1 MASVQKAGKTAP
13 RLIHD
18 VQLYDAAHEPD
29 TGRNLLSET
38 PPIYPEG
45 YNGPPGF
52 ISPEAC
58 RHNYVLKEDQTF
70 TSEPEHRRR
79 PGTSSKVS
87 AICAKCRCHLQVV
100 VNYTSHINTFGQKQ
114 GKHLHHLVY
123 QSGRQKSGLALPE
136 ETPKGQVAET
146 YHYQCSYISCSAM
159 ISLRILSPILSPEF
173 IRLLTDKDLLRK
185 RAEEAT
191 ATYAESME
199 GMGDPQPINVLDNL
213 RLYITNALR
222 NPQRSKPISSVNK
235 RFMHSFG
242 VEGAACKELLEFL
255 EFMYNKVRNN
265 YIVFQLS
272 TGLTWSR
279 VADES
284 IQDTGAWHP
293 PKPSSNAEKP
303 YQDTMRLFLDDLLHE
318 LLVLIHL
325 RSVSER
331 KGFQIPNLPS
341 SAIPVISCALEAQDY
356 PEAMRYKEFEMPH
369 APFYEDLG
377 VMEDMSSSA
386 VVEAC
391 DRQVLTDPGRTPMY
405 LSALKAIGCLR
416 GGQDKEVI
424 DIAVQAA
431 YEQGK
436 YAVEDVV
443 GAYQYFN
450 LHYDD
455 PNLTEDSIIGKFYA
469 FVSST
474 TQDTEARQQLWRIGD
489 SRGSSRIKAASEER
503 VSTVEQAHIFLG
515 VENQT
520 PDDFVMTMYTAKV
533 NDNPLTKELAKRA
546 VALIAESRKS
556 VALNHF
562 INTGE
567 MIAGEMDIGD
577 AYRLLQIPDRT
588 VDDGAIIAAYT
599 ICVDENPGD
608 AEKYNQALT
617 IIAKQLD
624 SSTLRNM
631 AGISNEPDRSM
642 QDWPVGL
649 QNIGN
654 TCYLNSLLQF
664 YFSVRPFRELVL
676 DYERFQ
682 MDLNDEESLAK
693 KQVGSRKVTKKE
705 VERSQRF
712 LNELRILFRS
722 MITSSQISVT
732 PGQELARLTLIS
744 PSNEAA
750 IRRRSTITATRPEIL
765 GDINGAPILGPL
777 GPPQTLLGGHMEPVS
792 SSTEVDPAPIQ
803 NSTVSDDDSD
813 ETLVS
818 DNSMNDAPGLF
829 VDDKENNPPDLDQLS
844 DQAEAGSP
852 QDMNIDTEG
861 IASANVPPA
870 LPPRN
875 VPQADREKQLK
886 EEVEI
891 GAQQDVTEVIN
902 NVLFQSQCAIQP
914 QRIGDDGEQLD
925 QVKDLF
931 YGRTRSYISTEKG
944 TRSKDERWCD
954 IKVDV
959 AHGSRNIYDAIDG
972 AFDIQKISVDNSVA
986 EQFASISR
994 LPPVL
999 QIQVQRVQFDPV
1011 KKCSFKSTNHLG
1023 LLDTIYMDRYMDTKN
1038 PDIVDRRNQCWEW
1051 KASLKRLEARREELL
1066 RTKEGA
1072 GLDMATL
1079 FRRVK
1084 TALQDV
1090 DSIEDDTET
1099 GAGTGTGVES
1109 DGMDSVAS
1117 TELLDKLECLA
1128 NKAETDLQAVDQE
1141 IKDTQTM
1148 ISSQF
1153 ADFHQLPYRLYA
1165 VFVHHGSV
1173 SFGHYYIYIFD
1184 FDKKIWRKYNDEYVT
1199 EVQNVDEIFKND
1211 STNNPPTPYFLVYVN
1226 DSMKDRLANPVC
1238 RVISDDM
1245 SELPDLEQ
1253 ATTME
1258 GVQPTSPAPDVN
1270 MEPPSYEEASAIN
1283 GTPGTEN
1290 TKSDAETT
1298 TWPRP
1303 RPATD
1308 SEQYW

>member
-1 MASVQKAGKTAP
+1 MASAQKAGKTAP

-18 VQLYDAAHEPD
+18 VQLYDPAHDPD

-45 YNGPPGF
+45 YTGPPGF

-58 RHNYVLKEDQTF
+58 RHQYVLKEDQTF
-70 TSEPEHRRR
+70 MSELEHQRR

-87 AICAKCRCHLQVV
+87 AICTKCRYHLQMV
-100 VNYTSHINTFGQKQ
+100 VNYTSHMSTFGQNQ
-114 GKHLHHLVY
+114 GRHLHHLVY
-123 QSGRQKSGLALPE
+123 KSGRQKNGLALPE
-136 ETPKGQVAET
+136 ETPKGQLAET
-146 YHYQCSYISCSAM
+146 YHYQCSYTSCSAM
-159 ISLRILSPILSPEF
+159 VSLRIISPILNSAF
-173 IRLLTDKDLLRK
+173 IHLMTDKDLLRK

-191 ATYAESME
+191 AAYPESME

-213 RLYITNALR
+213 RLYVTNALR

-265 YIVFQLS
+265 DIVS
-272 TGLTWSR
+272 PKSCCVPGACC

-284 IQDTGAWHP
+284 TQDTGAWHP
-293 PKPSSNAEKP
+293 PKPTSDAEKP
-303 YQDTMRLFLDDLLHE
+303 YHDTMRLFLDDVIHE
-318 LLVLIHL
+318 LHILVYL
-325 RSVSER
+325 RPGSER
-331 KGFQIPNLPS
+331 RGSQIPSLPP
-341 SAIPVISCALEAQDY
+341 SAVPVLFSALEAQDY
-356 PEAMRYKEFEMPH
+356 PTALRYKEFEMAH

-377 VMEDMSSSA
+377 VMEDMSSFA
-386 VVEAC
+386 VIEAYN
-391 DRQVLTDPGRTPMY
+391 RQILADPDRTPVY
-405 LSALKAIGCLR
+405 LSALKAIGFLR
-416 GGQDKEVI
+416 GGDDQETI
-424 DIAVQAA
+424 DTAVQAA

-436 YAVEDVV
+436 YAVEDIIS
-443 GAYQYFN
+443 AYQYFN
-450 LHYDD
+450 LHFDD

-469 FVSST
+469 FLSST

-489 SRGSSRIKAASEER
+489 SRGSARIKAASEDR
-503 VSTVEQAHIFLG
+503 VSTVEQANVFLG
-515 VENQT
+515 VEDNT

-533 NDNPLTKELAKRA
+533 NDNPLTQELAKRA

-556 VALNHF
+556 VALKHF
-562 INTGE
+562 IDTGE

-588 VDDGAIIAAYT
+588 ADDGAIIAAYT
-599 ICVDENPGD
+599 ICIDENPGD
-608 AEKYNQALT
+608 AERYNQALT

-642 QDWPVGL
+642 HDWPVGL

-676 DYERFQ
+676 DFEHFQ
-682 MDLNDEESLAK
+682 MDLNDEETLAK

-712 LNELRILFRS
+712 LNELRTLFRS

-750 IRRRSTITATRPEIL
+750 IRRRSTITATRSEML
-765 GDINGAPILGPL
+765 GDINGAPVLGPL
-777 GPPQTLLGGHMEPVS
+777 GPPQPLLGGRMEPVS
-792 SSTEVDPAPIQ
+792 SSNQAGPVPVQ
-803 NSTVSDDDSD
+803 NSTGSDHGSD
-813 ETLVS
+813 ATLVS
-818 DNSMNDAPGLF
+818 DDSMNDAPGLF
-829 VDDKENNPPDLDQLS
+829 VEDKENNPPDMDQLS
-844 DQAEAGSP
+844 DQAEAGSD
-852 QDMNIDTEG
+852 QEMNIDPDDG
-861 IASANVPPA
+861 VSANLPPPI
-870 LPPRN
+870 PPRN
-875 VPQADREKQLK
+875 PPQVDREKQLK

-902 NVLFQSQCAIQP
+902 NVLFQSQCAIKP
-914 QRIGDDGEQLD
+914 RGIGSDGEQLD
-925 QVKDLF
+925 QIKDLF
-931 YGRTRSYISTEKG
+931 YGQTRSYISTEKG

-972 AFDIQKISVDNSVA
+972 AFDIQKISVENAVA
-986 EQFASISR
+986 EQFASISQ

-1023 LLDTIYMDRYMDTKN
+1023 LIETIYMDRYMDTKN
-1038 PDIVDRRNQCWEW
+1038 PDVVDRRNQCWEW
-1051 KASLKRLEARREELL
+1051 KASLKTLEARREELL

-1072 GLDMATL
+1072 GVDMATL
-1079 FRRVK
+1079 LRRVK
-1084 TALQDV
+1084 MALQDV
-1090 DSIEDDTET
+1090 NSIENDIET
-1099 GAGTGTGVES
+1099 GAGVEP
-1109 DGMDSVAS
+1109 DSMNAVAG
-1117 TELLDKLECLA
+1117 TELLDELECLA
-1128 NKAETDLQAVDQE
+1128 HKAENDLQAIDQE

-1153 ADFHQLPYRLYA
+1153 ADFHSLPYQLYA

-1211 STNNPPTPYFLVYVN
+1211 STSNPPTPYFLVYVN

-1238 RVISDDM
+1238 REVSDNMTDL
-1245 SELPDLEQ
+1245 SGLEL

-1258 GVQPTSPAPDVN
+1258 GIQPTNPETDVN
-1270 MEPPSYEEASAIN
+1270 MEPPSYEEALVIN
-1283 GTPGTEN
+1283 GTPGTGN
-1290 TKSDAETT
+1290 TESTDVEST
-1298 TWPRP
+1298 TWSRP

>member
-13 RLIHD
+13 RLIYD
-18 VQLYDAAHEPD
+18 VQLYDAAHDPD

-70 TSEPEHRRR
+70 MSEPEHRRR

-87 AICAKCRCHLQVV
+87 AICAKCRYHLQVV
-100 VNYTSHINTFGQKQ
+100 VNYTSHISTFSQKQ

-123 QSGRQKSGLALPE
+123 QSGRQKNGLALPE
-136 ETPKGQVAET
+136 VTPKGQVAET

-159 ISLRILSPILSPEF
+159 VSLRILSPILSRES

-191 ATYAESME
+191 ATYPESME

-255 EFMYNKVRNN
+255 EFMYNK
-265 YIVFQLS
+265 
-272 TGLTWSR
+272 
-279 VADES
+279 
-284 IQDTGAWHP
+284 DTGWHP
-293 PKPSSNAEKP
+293 PKPTTNAEKP

-341 SAIPVISCALEAQDY
+341 SAIPTISCALEAQDY

-386 VVEAC
+386 VVEAY

-405 LSALKAIGCLR
+405 LSALKAIGFLR
-416 GGQDKEVI
+416 GGQDKEFI
-424 DIAVQAA
+424 DVAVQAA

-436 YAVEDVV
+436 YAVDDVV
-443 GAYQYFN
+443 NAYQYFN
-450 LHYDD
+450 LHFDD

-489 SRGSSRIKAASEER
+489 SRGSSRIKAASEDR
-503 VSTVEQAHIFLG
+503 VSTVEQANVFLG

-631 AGISNEPDRSM
+631 AGLSNEPDRSM

-712 LNELRILFRS
+712 LSELRTLFRS
-722 MITSSQISVT
+722 MISSSEISVT

-777 GPPQTLLGGHMEPVS
+777 GPPQTLLGGQMEPVS
-792 SSTEVDPAPIQ
+792 SSSQADPAPIQ
-803 NSTVSDDDSD
+803 NSTVSDDGSD
-813 ETLVS
+813 ATLVS

-829 VDDKENNPPDLDQLS
+829 VEDKENNPPGLGP
-844 DQAEAGSP
+844 A
-852 QDMNIDTEG
+852 DMNIDTDDT
-861 IASANVPPA
+861 ASANVPPA

-875 VPQADREKQLK
+875 VPQVDREKQLK

-914 QRIGDDGEQLD
+914 REIGDDGEQLD

-931 YGRTRSYISTEKG
+931 YGQTRSYISTEKG
-944 TRSKDERWCD
+944 TRSKNERWCD

-986 EQFASISR
+986 EQFASISQ

-1023 LLDTIYMDRYMDTKN
+1023 LLETIYMDRYMDTKN

-1072 GLDMATL
+1072 GVDVATL

-1084 TALQDV
+1084 TALQDL
-1090 DSIEDDTET
+1090 DSIENDTET
-1099 GAGTGTGVES
+1099 GTGTELES
-1109 DGMDSVAS
+1109 DSMDAVAS

-1128 NKAETDLQAVDQE
+1128 NKAETDLQAVDRE

-1184 FDKKIWRKYNDEYVT
+1184 FDKNIWRKYNDEYVT

-1238 RVISDDM
+1238 RVISDNM

-1290 TKSDAETT
+1290 TKSDMENTA
-1298 TWPRP
+1298 WPRP

>member
-1 MASVQKAGKTAP
+1 MLTTFSINHTGKTAP

-18 VQLYDAAHEPD
+18 VQLYDPAHDPD

-45 YNGPPGF
+45 YNGPPAF

-58 RHNYVLKEDQTF
+58 RHQYVLKEDQTF
-70 TSEPEHRRR
+70 MSEPEHRRR

-87 AICAKCRCHLQVV
+87 AICTKCRCHLQVV
-100 VNYTSHINTFGQKQ
+100 VNYTTHTSALGQNQ

-123 QSGRQKSGLALPE
+123 MSGRQKNGLALPE

-146 YHYQCSYISCSAM
+146 YHYQCSYIFCSAM
-159 ISLRILSPILSPEF
+159 VSLRILSPILSPEF
-173 IRLLTDKDLLRK
+173 IHLMTDKELLRK

-191 ATYAESME
+191 AAYPESME

-242 VEGAACKELLEFL
+242 VEGAACKESLEFL
-255 EFMYNKVRNN
+255 EFMYNKEN
-265 YIVFQLS
+265 
-272 TGLTWSR
+272 
-279 VADES
+279 
-284 IQDTGAWHP
+284 GAWHP
-293 PKPSSNAEKP
+293 PKPTSSPEKP
-303 YQDTMRLFLDDLLHE
+303 YQDTLRLFLDDLVHE

-325 RSVSER
+325 RSGSER
-331 KGFQIPNLPS
+331 RGSQIPDLPS
-341 SAIPVISCALEAQDY
+341 SAIPVISCALESQDY
-356 PEAMRYKEFEMPH
+356 PTAVRYQEFEMAH

-377 VMEDMSSSA
+377 VMEDMSSST
-386 VVEAC
+386 VVEAFN
-391 DRQVLTDPGRTPMY
+391 RQVSADSGRTPIY
-405 LSALKAIGCLR
+405 LSALKGIGWLR
-416 GGQDKEVI
+416 GGQDKVVI

-443 GAYQYFN
+443 SAYQYFN
-450 LHYDD
+450 LHIDD

-469 FVSST
+469 FLSST

-489 SRGSSRIKAASEER
+489 SRGSTRIKAASEDR
-503 VSTVEQAHIFLG
+503 VSTVEQANVFLG
-515 VENQT
+515 VEDQT

-533 NDNPLTKELAKRA
+533 NDSPLTKELAKRA
-546 VALIAESRKS
+546 VALIAEFRKS

-599 ICVDENPGD
+599 ICIDENPGD
-608 AEKYNQALT
+608 AERYNQALT

-642 QDWPVGL
+642 RDWPVGL

-664 YFSVRPFRELVL
+664 YFSIRPFRELVL
-676 DYERFQ
+676 DFERFQ
-682 MDLNDEESLAK
+682 MDLNDEENLAK

-750 IRRRSTITATRPEIL
+750 IRRRSTITANRSEML
-765 GDINGAPILGPL
+765 GDIEGVPVLGPL
-777 GPPQTLLGGHMEPVS
+777 GPPQPLLGGRMEPVPS
-792 SSTEVDPAPIQ
+792 SNQAAPVPIRTST
-803 NSTVSDDDSD
+803 DSD
-813 ETLVS
+813 HGSDATLVS
-818 DNSMNDAPGLF
+818 DDSMNDAPGLF
-829 VDDKENNPPDLDQLS
+829 SEDKENNPSDLDQLS

-852 QDMNIDTEG
+852 QDMNIDLDD
-861 IASANVPPA
+861 IVSANVPPPV
-870 LPPRN
+870 PPRN
-875 VPQADREKQLK
+875 VPQVDREKQLK

-902 NVLFQSQCAIQP
+902 NVLFQSQCAIKP
-914 QRIGDDGEQLD
+914 RGIGSDGEQLD
-925 QVKDLF
+925 QIKDLF
-931 YGRTRSYISTEKG
+931 YGQTRSYISTEKA

-986 EQFASISR
+986 EQFASISQ

-1023 LLDTIYMDRYMDTKN
+1023 LLETIYMDRYMDTKN
-1038 PDIVDRRNQCWEW
+1038 PDVVDRRNQCWEW

-1072 GLDMATL
+1072 GVDMATL
-1079 FRRVK
+1079 FRKVK
-1084 TALQDV
+1084 TALLDV
-1090 DSIEDDTET
+1090 NSIENDAET
-1099 GAGTGTGVES
+1099 GAEVGS
-1109 DGMDSVAS
+1109 DSKNAVAG
-1117 TELLDKLECLA
+1117 TELLDELESLSH
-1128 NKAETDLQAVDQE
+1128 KAETELQAVDQE

-1153 ADFHQLPYRLYA
+1153 ADFNNLPYRLYA

-1211 STNNPPTPYFLVYVN
+1211 STSNPPTPYFLVYVN
-1226 DSMKDRLANPVC
+1226 DGMKDRLANPVC
-1238 RVISDDM
+1238 REVSENTSDF
-1245 SELPDLEQ
+1245 PDLEQ
-1253 ATTME
+1253 ATAME
-1258 GVQPTSPAPDVN
+1258 GVQPTSPAPDLN

-1283 GTPGTEN
+1283 GTPGTEIAE
-1290 TKSDAETT
+1290 SDVETT

-1303 RPATD
+1303 RAATD